1 MKGHVQNTKR
11 YSVLTFNFGGHEV
24 LREVQHKSPNAEYI
38 YVTDDR
44 SITSRTWDVR
54 YVDNPYPEDVFY
66 ACWQVRYNPFD
77 FATTDIV
84 LKIDGSIEVLDKT
97 DEIIDYFDKDG
108 GYDVCL
114 LIHSLRY
121 SVREEYDEWCNT
133 RGYSRHQANR
143 AMDYMAER
151 GYDVCGYHG
160 LYQTGLM
167 IQRRNS
173 LNHQLNQAIFS
184 ATKDLAEAGKQVDRL
199 DQTIGSFIINTQF
212 ENSLKVMAVD
222 ERIVHSKY
230 FRWYRHGT
238 WEECRYYGK
247 GIKPYLFN
255 RPVRIAKLSYH
266 ARAIFGRWWLP
277 LPVVTLF
284 LFLNHCK
291 KRALSY
297 GR

>member
-1 MKGHVQNTKR
+1 MEKSIKNKKR
-11 YSVLTFNFGGHEV
+11 YTVLTFNFGGYEV
-24 LREVQHKSPNAEYI
+24 LREIRHKSPNAEYI

-97 DEIIDYFDKDG
+97 DEIIDYFDRYGFDI
-108 GYDVCL
+108 CL
-114 LIHSLRY
+114 MIHPARCCIND
-121 SVREEYDEWCNT
+121 EYEVWCNT
-133 RGYSRHQANR
+133 RGYSRCQADK
-143 AMDYMAER
+143 AMAYMEHR
-151 GYDVCGYHG
+151 GYDARGYRG
-160 LYQTGLM
+160 LYQYNLM
-167 IQRRNS
+167 IQRRNP
-173 LNHQLNQAIFS
+173 LNLQLNQLTFS

-277 LPVVTLF
+277 LPVVKFF
-284 LFLNHCK
+284 LLLKQIKDRSF
-291 KRALSY
+291 
-297 GR
+297 